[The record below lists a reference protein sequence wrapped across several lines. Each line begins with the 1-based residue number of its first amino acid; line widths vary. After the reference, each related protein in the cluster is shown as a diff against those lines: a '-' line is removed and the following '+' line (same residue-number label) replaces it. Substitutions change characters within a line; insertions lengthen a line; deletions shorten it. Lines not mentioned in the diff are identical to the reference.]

1 MSAEEKQGVTG
12 ERGHETRDFSMDLAT
27 YFVISLFILMVIAS
41 FLMGRMFD
49 YLAAQHAREDVPPPP
64 LAYTRPLEP
73 PAPRLQVNPSLEL
86 SEVRQTEEALL
97 TSYGWVQ
104 KEAGVVRIPIERAKQ
119 LLLER
124 GLPVRE
130 QPAKPQGEDQ

>member
-1 MSAEEKQGVTG
+1 MSAEEKQAAAG

-49 YLAAQHAREDVPPPP
+49 FLAARHAQGQPPPAP
-64 LAYTRPLEP
+64 LAHTRSLEP
-73 PAPRLQVNPSLEL
+73 PAPRLQVNPNLQL
-86 SEVRQTEEALL
+86 GEVRQTEEALL

-130 QPAKPQGEDQ
+130 QPPNPKGEGQ